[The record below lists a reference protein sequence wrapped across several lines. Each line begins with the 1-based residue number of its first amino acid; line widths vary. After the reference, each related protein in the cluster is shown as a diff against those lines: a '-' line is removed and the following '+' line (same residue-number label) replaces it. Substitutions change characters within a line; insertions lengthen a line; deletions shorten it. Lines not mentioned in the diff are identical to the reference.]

1 MPDTQPDGRTPAQRR
16 TDHASLVKLSETLVP
31 ALVEKL
37 ASSGLGELEVRE
49 GAWRIRLRR
58 PIAVAPPARRAD
70 RPRLTTH
77 AEREGHGTRE
87 AQRSGPAV
95 GPGFA
100 ADGVGTPVAGLAAL
114 RRAAATSPAVGV
126 FRPGPAIGTRVRAGD
141 PVGSVDLLGI
151 PQDVPAPI
159 DGTLI
164 ELFPSAGEAVE
175 YGEPIATVEADA
187 GQEASGGAAR
197 PVAPNGADA
206 VAPADT
212 TSTRA
217 ADSPSTRAGD
227 TPSTPAG
234 DAELTAGDTTSTPA
248 GDAKLTAGDSPPTP
262 AGDATLTGDADQGA
276 DA

>member
-58 PIAVAPPARRAD
+58 PIAVTPPARRAD

-77 AEREGHGTRE
+77 AEREGHGTRD

-95 GPGFA
+95 DPGFA
-100 ADGVGTPVAGLAAL
+100 ADGVGTPVAGRAAL

-187 GQEASGGAAR
+187 GLEASADAAR

-212 TSTRA
+212 TST
-217 ADSPSTRAGD
+217 P
-227 TPSTPAG
+227 
-234 DAELTAGDTTSTPA
+234 
-248 GDAKLTAGDSPPTP
+248 AGDSPPTP
-262 AGDATLTGDADQGA
+262 AGDTTPTAGDPMSTPAGDTTPAAGDATLTGDADQGA